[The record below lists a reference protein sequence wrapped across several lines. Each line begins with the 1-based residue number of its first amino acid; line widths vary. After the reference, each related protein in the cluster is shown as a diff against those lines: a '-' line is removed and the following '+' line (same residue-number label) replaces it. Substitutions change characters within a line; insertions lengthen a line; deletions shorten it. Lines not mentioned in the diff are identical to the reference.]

1 MILTG
6 FPASPGIVIGT
17 CYLMDVEKLKVKKHE
32 ITDSQI
38 EHQILLFKEAVNK
51 TREELIDIKEKI
63 KKGMAEEY
71 GDIFGAHLMV
81 LEDPFLIIEVTQKI
95 RNEKVNVEYALWEVL
110 EMLTESFGSL
120 EDEYMRERAV
130 DIYDIGKRILQN
142 LIKSKKGVLKDFPEG
157 AIVVAHNLAPSET
170 VQMHKG
176 NVAGFATDI
185 GGKTSHTAIMARAL
199 EIPAVVGLRNVT
211 FWAKNGD
218 TIIVDGNKGIVIIN
232 PDEKTIA
239 EYKQKKKEFE
249 DFKAGL
255 VWLKDLPAQTLDGY
269 RIELS
274 ANIEIPEEVDVALEH
289 GATSIGLYRTE
300 FLYLNRDALP
310 SEEEQFKAYKEVLE
324 RMKNRSVIIRTLD
337 LGGDKFLS
345 YLDIPPEMNPFLG
358 LRAIRLCLKHQDI
371 FKTQLRALLRASN
384 YGRLRI
390 MFPMIS
396 CLEELIET
404 KALLNKVHQELKE
417 EGLTEVENVEIGVMI
432 EIPSAAIIAD
442 ILAQEVDFFSIGTN
456 DLIQYV
462 LAIDRINEE
471 VAYLYNPLHPALLR
485 LIKNIIEET
494 HRHGKWVGMCGE
506 MAGDPLAAIILLGLG
521 LDEFSMSG
529 VMIPK
534 VKEVIRKVSLK
545 ESKEIADEVVNLKTA
560 KEVEDALNRKFKD
573 RFKYLFD

>member
-1 MILTG
+1 
-6 FPASPGIVIGT
+6 
-17 CYLMDVEKLKVKKHE
+17 
-32 ITDSQI
+32 
-38 EHQILLFKEAVNK
+38 
-51 TREELIDIKEKI
+51 
-63 KKGMAEEY
+63 
-71 GDIFGAHLMV
+71 
-81 LEDPFLIIEVTQKI
+81 
-95 RNEKVNVEYALWEVL
+95 
-110 EMLTESFGSL
+110 
-120 EDEYMRERAV
+120 
-130 DIYDIGKRILQN
+130 
-142 LIKSKKGVLKDFPEG
+142 
-157 AIVVAHNLAPSET
+157 
-170 VQMHKG
+170 
-176 NVAGFATDI
+176 
-185 GGKTSHTAIMARAL
+185 MARAL

-218 TIIVDGNKGIVIIN
+218 TIIIDGNKGIVIIN

-485 LIKNIIEET
+485 LIKNIIEVT